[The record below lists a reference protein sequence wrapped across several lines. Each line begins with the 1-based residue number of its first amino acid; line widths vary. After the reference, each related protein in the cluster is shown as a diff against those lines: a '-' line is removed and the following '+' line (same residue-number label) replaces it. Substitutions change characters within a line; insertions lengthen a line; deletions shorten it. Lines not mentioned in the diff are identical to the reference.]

1 MTDSKSFVMVN
12 LEMIQEYDLSFFEV
26 GLLERIRYFSEYDQ
40 NGSGWCY
47 VGKERLSKEFG
58 VSKPGLLKAIGR
70 LIERN
75 LLIRNEKGWL
85 QVNIE
90 GVNKVDC
97 QLSLPVNKVSERSK
111 LSLPNKNIK
120 EDISNID
127 NSYSILLGQQS
138 LPPDEQSSPVNKVS
152 KPRKPKRT
160 ELAKRLTDEEFV
172 EEMAKKGIMPCVKF
186 DSPLVLLSLDH
197 WDQLKKR
204 FPVEGLLIEMIKVY
218 NNWKL
223 KKGGVKAYVNDFSGV
238 QEGWVVDNAMKILNA
253 KNSFTYDK
261 MRKQQLMADEFN
273 KSNQL
278 GTTQFFNPEPQE

>member
-152 KPRKPKRT
+152 KPKKQKRT
-160 ELAKRLTDEEFV
+160 DLVKKMTDEEFIS
-172 EEMAKKGIMPCVKF
+172 EMAKQGLMQCVGWNAPCV
-186 DSPLVLLSLDH
+186 LLNKKQWESLKAKYKHDAILM
-197 WDQLKKR
+197 QMLQ
-204 FPVEGLLIEMIKVY
+204 VY
-218 NNWKL
+218 NDWKESH
-223 KKGGVKAYVNDFSGV
+223 GGVRHRVDDFAGIK
-238 QEGWVVDNAMKILNA
+238 QNWVFVEAMKALHW
-253 KNSFTYDK
+253 KNSNTYNEI
-261 MRKQQLMADEFN
+261 RKRDAIADEFN

-278 GTTQFFNPEPQE
+278 GATQFFNPEPQE

>member
-138 LPPDEQSSPVNKVS
+138 LPPDEQSVPVNKVS
-152 KPRKPKRT
+152 KPKKQKRT
-160 ELAKRLTDEEFV
+160 DLVKKMTDEEFIS
-172 EEMAKKGIMPCVKF
+172 EMAKQGLMQCVGWNAPCV
-186 DSPLVLLSLDH
+186 LLNKKQWVSLKAKYKHDAILM
-197 WDQLKKR
+197 QMLQ
-204 FPVEGLLIEMIKVY
+204 IY
-218 NNWKL
+218 NDWKESH
-223 KKGGVKAYVNDFSGV
+223 GGVRHRVDDFAGIK
-238 QEGWVVDNAMKILNA
+238 QNWVFVEAMKALHW
-253 KNSFTYDK
+253 KNSNTYNEI
-261 MRKQQLMADEFN
+261 RKRDAMADEFN

>member
-1 MTDSKSFVMVN
+1 MNNPDQYIILRLWIIQKYNLSVFEAVLIERINFFATNPDSKCP
-12 LEMIQEYDLSFFEV
+12 
-26 GLLERIRYFSEYDQ
+26 
-40 NGSGWCY
+40 GWCY
-47 VGKERLSKEFG
+47 ASRGTLAKELNITKRGIQKCIQRLVDAGILEISENGWMKC
-58 VSKPGLLKAIGR
+58 
-70 LIERN
+70 LI
-75 LLIRNEKGWL
+75 
-85 QVNIE
+85 
-90 GVNKVDC
+90 
-97 QLSLPVNKVSERSK
+97 S
-111 LSLPNKNIK
+111 
-120 EDISNID
+120 
-127 NSYSILLGQQS
+127 
-138 LPPDEQSSPVNKVS
+138 DEQSSPMMNKVPQS
-152 KPRKPKRT
+152 DELSSPNNNIDNTIHNNTNNSIVLLGEQSSLPTNNVPDEKSTKPRKPKRT

-172 EEMAKKGIMPCVKF
+172 QEMAKKGIMPCVKF

-197 WDQLKKR
+197 WEQLKKR

-273 KSNQL
+273 QSNQL